1 MSGAVM
7 AASPREGAGRSGSL
21 PAAGPRVRAMC
32 GLGEISPVCVS
43 EGDTHLRYMIDIAL
57 TTGFSLTASGAV
69 SGGDRAILAGVP
81 GLSLIKLR
89 RGK

>member
-1 MSGAVM
+1 
-7 AASPREGAGRSGSL
+7 
-21 PAAGPRVRAMC
+21 
-32 GLGEISPVCVS
+32 
-43 EGDTHLRYMIDIAL
+43 MIDIAL